1 MFYQGYILRYVAF
14 FYYILDFPYK
24 SSAFNAD
31 FPLNLSVGLF
41 PVRRKRSFTSSKNR
55 CTPDL
60 RKFELRYYVLSTL
73 DRLRQL
79 GHGYTKRET
88 TMSEHSSFQ

>member
-1 MFYQGYILRYVAF
+1 MFYQGYIFRYVAF

-60 RKFELRYYVLSTL
+60 RKFELCYYILL
-73 DRLRQL
+73 CFEYFR
-79 GHGYTKRET
+79 
-88 TMSEHSSFQ
+88 